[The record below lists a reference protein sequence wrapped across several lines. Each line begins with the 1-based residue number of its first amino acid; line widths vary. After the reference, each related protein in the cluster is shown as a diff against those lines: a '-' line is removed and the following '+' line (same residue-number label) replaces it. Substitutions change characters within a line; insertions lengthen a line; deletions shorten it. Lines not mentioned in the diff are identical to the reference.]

1 MDYRNFQ
8 NAIQGAGQVQAPT
21 TDPALAAL
29 FGSSFQLAQSNRG
42 ANGIGAVAGYQAQAD
57 KNAQEIAAQQKAQDL
72 KIKAQ
77 KLKDMQDP
85 NKFQKVRK
93 DDGGF
98 DFYDPLGNKIG
109 VQQFSQVTGK
119 SPKDIL
125 KDSENS
131 LDVQYLQDYKTMQ
144 EIANAYANND
154 KDTLDEIA
162 ARGDDPNFFKGKT
175 GADILNMFKNNY
187 SHVYGRGND
196 TGVRRA
202 DQAPDFVG
210 GSGQIPQPE
219 QSGGILEML
228 KSLLHIGG

>member
-8 NAIQGAGQVQAPT
+8 NAIQGASQVQAPT
-21 TDPALAAL
+21 TDPALASL
-29 FGSSFQLAQSNRG
+29 FGSTFQLAQSNRG
-42 ANGIGAVAGYQAQAD
+42 AQGLGVAAGYQAQAD
-57 KNAQEIAAQQKAQDL
+57 QNAQQAAAQQKAAEL
-72 KIKAQ
+72 KDKAQ
-77 KLKDMQDP
+77 QLKDMQDP

-109 VQQFSQVTGK
+109 IQQFSQVTGK
-119 SPKDIL
+119 SPKDVL

-175 GADILNMFKNNY
+175 GADILNMFKSNY
-187 SHVYGRGND
+187 SHVYGQGND
-196 TGVRRA
+196 TSVRRA
-202 DQAPDFVG
+202 DQAPNFVG
-210 GSGQIPQPE
+210 GSGQIPQP
-219 QSGGILEML
+219 QQNDGILEQL
-228 KSLLHIGG
+228 KRLLHLGG